1 MPSTS
6 IVVVFGVAVGLV
18 GSIGVVRP
26 TGLVR
31 FVETMWRSPT
41 GFRLAIALR
50 LVLGVVLIVAAPD
63 CRFPQVIRILG
74 IFSLVAAAATAALG
88 HERLRSFV
96 QWWVGRP
103 LGFVRGWSLVAV
115 AFGCILVYAAF

>member
-31 FVETMWRSPT
+31 FVETMWQSPT

-88 HERLRSFV
+88 HKRLRSFV

-103 LGFVRGWSLVAV
+103 LGFVRCWSLVAV

>member
-6 IVVVFGVAVGLV
+6 IVVVFGIAVGLV

-31 FVETMWRSPT
+31 FVETMWQSPT

-50 LVLGVVLIVAAPD
+50 LALGVVIIVAAPD

-103 LGFVRGWSLVAV
+103 SGFVRGWSLAAV
-115 AFGCILVYAAF
+115 TFGCVLVYAAF